1 MDTQRFPFLLM
12 GLLSVV
18 LAFGN
23 AGTAVGDCLGHDG
36 ARGLGDAWTDSSPC
50 IHKHRE
56 GVIVPVEPAN
66 SVPPLLS
73 VNVDAEATFFSCEV
87 RNFIVNVKAEFQVAG
102 MPDTETNA
110 NLAVALP
117 ITTHA
122 LYGDH
127 NRHREIRVYVENMR
141 IR

>member
-1 MDTQRFPFLLM
+1 MDTQRFSFLLM

-73 VNVDAEATFFSCEV
+73 VNVDAEAAL
-87 RNFIVNVKAEFQVAG
+87 R
-102 MPDTETNA
+102 ETNRA
-110 NLAVALP
+110 FEERFRALERQE
-117 ITTHA
+117 A
-122 LYGDH
+122 RGKS
-127 NRHREIRVYVENMR
+127 E
-141 IR
+141 